1 LITELPQDWG
11 KRDSTLGGHK
21 QNLAFTKTQ
30 GTGTMTP
37 QETEPDPP
45 AGVGRSPV
53 EGIGWQWLTP
63 GTRALVAAVLKA
75 APWLKSSWSSPLTPL

>member
-1 LITELPQDWG
+1 
-11 KRDSTLGGHK
+11 
-21 QNLAFTKTQ
+21 
-30 GTGTMTP
+30 MTP
-37 QETEPDPP
+37 QEIEPDPP